1 MDFAQGLSSLLG
13 LGIASGLNLY
23 AAVLTVGLAHRF
35 GWITTLPQGLEVL
48 SHPAV
53 LTVAAILYLAE
64 FIADKVPGFTPIWD
78 TVHTFIRPV
87 GAALLAFGAFGELD
101 PKFRVIAMLVA
112 GSLALGTHATKM
124 GTRLAAHAV
133 PDPVTHSAISLAED
147 FSVVGLLLLAYSYPW
162 VALPIL
168 LAIATCIGFA
178 LPFLLRVLHFL
189 FRAASGRMLS
199 FVVPVASEEIPKWA
213 TQGGSPI
220 VLGFVRSGKSLGR
233 LRRAY
238 LSCGDGKDILR
249 IESFLSQKTIEL
261 KEPGKHIEGL
271 FLDYLEL
278 STQDGKAISIYLTKD
293 WAAVYKGVARPQRL
307 SEAT

>member
-1 MDFAQGLSSLLG
+1 MEFAQGLSSLLG

-35 GWITTLPQGLEVL
+35 GWISSLPQGLDAL

-53 LTVAAILYLAE
+53 LSVAAVLYLAE

-78 TVHTFIRPV
+78 GIHTFIRPV
-87 GAALLAFGAFGELD
+87 GAALLAYGAFGDID
-101 PKFRVIAMLVA
+101 PKFRIIAMLVA
-112 GSLALGTHATKM
+112 GSIALGTHATKM

-133 PDPVTHSAISLAED
+133 PDPVTHSTISLAED

-168 LAIATCIGFA
+168 LAIVAGIGFA
-178 LPFLLRVLHFL
+178 LPFLVRVLRFL
-189 FRAASGRMLS
+189 LRAASGRMLS
-199 FVVPVASEEIPKWA
+199 FVPPVASEEIPEWA
-213 TQGGSPI
+213 KQDGSQI
-220 VLGFVRSGKSLGR
+220 VLGFVRSGKDLGR

-238 LSCGDGKDILR
+238 LSYGNGSTSLR
-249 IESFLSQKTIEL
+249 MKSFMSEKRIEL
-261 KEPGKHIEGL
+261 KEPGRQIEGL
-271 FLDYLEL
+271 FLDFVEL
-278 STQDGKAISIYLTKD
+278 TTKDEQLISLYLTKD
-293 WAAVYKGVARPQRL
+293 WAAVYRKRSWPQRF